1 MFSYCVHQAATFQKN
16 YESRSSDINMRNFQL
31 MLGQNETNE
40 SLGKVIQVTLSLPM
54 IPTYSLSLPTLS
66 HSCSMQCN
74 GYNSF
79 CNGYIS
85 LFDELYFIVYLVNV
99 MNVMSTSYYALSNGY
114 IFNSRFI
121 CQ

>member
-1 MFSYCVHQAATFQKN
+1 
-16 YESRSSDINMRNFQL
+16 MRNFQL

-40 SLGKVIQVTLSLPM
+40 SLGKVIQVTLSLSM

-85 LFDELYFIVYLVNV
+85 LLDELYFVVYLVNV

-114 IFNSRFI
+114 IFNSRFYVNSEGSNYNFLFI
-121 CQ
+121 DAG